1 MPSYFLSD
9 EKKLQ
14 KLNHRVKLRK
24 YAQIELMKEI
34 QIELNEQIDK
44 LSTAGTPEAEKDIE
58 LLKKLKLDLGNYQ

>member
-14 KLNHRVKLRK
+14 KLNLRVKLRK